1 MGVIIFTVG
10 ATLLGV
16 ALASDV
22 GRWENSIRRRTEAG
36 TGPNDSAC
44 EPVGDL

>member
-16 ALASDV
+16 VLASDV
-22 GRWENSIRRRTEAG
+22 GRWENSIRRRTESGQAA
-36 TGPNDSAC
+36 NDSEC
-44 EPVGDL
+44 EPVTSL